1 MSDSSSQENKKDIAK
16 PIIVLNELKE
26 EQNEESILQPVEPIG
41 AVKDVIEEVTE
52 DSENAS

>member
-1 MSDSSSQENKKDIAK
+1 MK

-26 EQNEESILQPVEPIG
+26 EPNEESIHQPVEPIG